1 MIKKLRNAIVLL
13 QKITIKNILSV
24 MKITP
29 QPFSPEVRKTEKPLE
44 KPVTQHADKPT
55 AEQTSNAAR
64 LDTSRQRMLSWFA
77 RVGISPSMLSPDPKK
92 QKHALERRKQILETQ
107 KASNLQAVLN
117 IALNVTIDEQTVDNL
132 DPDWFFAFSTMAEEI
147 YSRPMQELWGKIFA
161 VEVARPGSFSLRTLQ
176 LLKTLTHRDAQVFTK
191 AANVASKRNSDA
203 VPRILVGYH
212 RRKGF
217 FSLFRKH
224 HPEQVNLSTV
234 GLSYPDLLALQ
245 EMKLI
250 YASEIESGEY
260 QEGQKVTLRCVSE
273 NISLTCKTAGVAL
286 VYYKFTP
293 VGSELYKLVGKSPN
307 DNYISAIKSVLNE
320 VFVVG

>member
-1 MIKKLRNAIVLL
+1 
-13 QKITIKNILSV
+13 

-29 QPFSPEVRKTEKPLE
+29 QHFSQEVRQTQPPQEKSTSQTNDTT
-44 KPVTQHADKPT
+44 PVERSPVNSKVDM
-55 AEQTSNAAR
+55 
-64 LDTSRQRMLSWFA
+64 SRQRMLSWFA

-117 IALNVTIDEQTVDNL
+117 IALNVTINEQTSENL
-132 DPDWFFAFSTMAEEI
+132 DPDWFFAFSTMSEEI

-176 LLKTLTHRDAQVFTK
+176 LLKTLTHRDAKIFAK
-191 AANVASKRNSDA
+191 AVSIASKRNNDP

-212 RRKGF
+212 KRKGLLSF
-217 FSLFRKH
+217 LKRPV
-224 HPEQVNLSTV
+224 PEQLNLSTV
-234 GLSYPDLLALQ
+234 GLSYPDLLSLQ

-260 QEGQKVTLRCVSE
+260 NEGQKASLRCVNDSI
-273 NISLTCKTAGVAL
+273 NLTCRTPGVAL

-293 VGSELYKLVGKSPN
+293 VGSELYTLVGKTPN
-307 DNYISAIKSVLNE
+307 ESYITAIKAILAE
-320 VFVVG
+320 VFDVT

>member
-1 MIKKLRNAIVLL
+1 
-13 QKITIKNILSV
+13 

-29 QPFSPEVRKTEKPLE
+29 QHFSPEIRKTQNSEVNSTKPNIDQPAAEK
-44 KPVTQHADKPT
+44 VASSV
-55 AEQTSNAAR
+55 QTDA
-64 LDTSRQRMLSWFA
+64 SRQRMLSWFA

-117 IALNVTIDEQTVDNL
+117 IALNVSINEQTSDNL

-147 YSRPMQELWGKIFA
+147 YSSPMQELWGKIFA

-176 LLKTLTHRDAQVFTK
+176 LLKTLTHRDAKVFNK
-191 AANVASKRNSDA
+191 AVNVASRKSSDA

-212 RRKGF
+212 KRKGL
-217 FSLFRKH
+217 FSFLKKPT
-224 HPEQVNLSTV
+224 PEQVNLASV
-234 GLSYPDLLALQ
+234 GLSYPDLLSLQ

-260 QEGQKVTLRCVSE
+260 IEGQQVTWRCVNE
-273 NISLTCKTAGVAL
+273 NITLTCKTPGVAL
-286 VYYKFTP
+286 VYYKFTS
-293 VGSELYKLVGKSPN
+293 VGSELYKLVTKSSN
-307 DNYISAIKSVLNE
+307 ETYLQALKHVLGE
-320 VFVVG
+320 VFNIS

>member
-1 MIKKLRNAIVLL
+1 
-13 QKITIKNILSV
+13 

-29 QPFSPEVRKTEKPLE
+29 QHFSQEVRKTQPPQEKSTSQTNDTTSVE
-44 KPVTQHADKPT
+44 RSPT
-55 AEQTSNAAR
+55 NSKV
-64 LDTSRQRMLSWFA
+64 DMSRQRMLSWFA

-117 IALNVTIDEQTVDNL
+117 IALNVTINEQTSENL
-132 DPDWFFAFSTMAEEI
+132 DPDWFFAFSTMSEEI

-176 LLKTLTHRDAQVFTK
+176 LLKTLTHRDAKIFAK
-191 AANVASKRNSDA
+191 AVSIASTRNNA
-203 VPRILVGYH
+203 PVPRILVGYH
-212 RRKGF
+212 KRKGLLSF
-217 FSLFRKH
+217 LKRPV
-224 HPEQVNLSTV
+224 PEQLNLTAV
-234 GLSYPDLLALQ
+234 GLSYPDLLSLQ

-260 QEGQKVTLRCVSE
+260 NEGQKASLRCVNDSI
-273 NISLTCKTAGVAL
+273 NLTCRTPGVAL

-293 VGSELYKLVGKSPN
+293 VGSELYTLVGKTPN
-307 DNYISAIKSVLNE
+307 ESYITAIKSILAE
-320 VFVVG
+320 VFDVT

>member
-1 MIKKLRNAIVLL
+1 
-13 QKITIKNILSV
+13 

-29 QPFSPEVRKTEKPLE
+29 KPFSTEIKNTQGKEVSND
-44 KPVTQHADKPT
+44 KPVPAPPANEKIASNTQ
-55 AEQTSNAAR
+55 S
-64 LDTSRQRMLSWFA
+64 DTSQQRMLSWFA

-117 IALNVTIDEQTVDNL
+117 IALNVSINEQTSDNL

-147 YSRPMQELWGKIFA
+147 YSPPMQELWGKIFA

-176 LLKTLTHRDAQVFTK
+176 LLKTLTHRDAKIFNK
-191 AANVASKRNSDA
+191 AVNVASRKNSDT

-212 RRKGF
+212 KRKGL
-217 FSLFRKH
+217 FSFLKKPL
-224 HPEQVNLSTV
+224 PEQVNLASV
-234 GLSYPDLLALQ
+234 GLSYPDLLSLQ

-260 QEGQKVTLRCVSE
+260 AEGQQVTWRCVNE
-273 NISLTCKTAGVAL
+273 NITLTCKTAGVAL

-293 VGSELYKLVGKSPN
+293 VGSELYKLVTKSSN
-307 DNYISAIKSVLNE
+307 EAYLQALKQVLGE
-320 VFVVG
+320 VFNIS

>member
-1 MIKKLRNAIVLL
+1 
-13 QKITIKNILSV
+13 

-29 QPFSPEVRKTEKPLE
+29 QHFSQEVRKTQPPQEKSTSQTNDTTSVE
-44 KPVTQHADKPT
+44 RSPT
-55 AEQTSNAAR
+55 NSKV
-64 LDTSRQRMLSWFA
+64 DMSRQRMLSWFA
-77 RVGISPSMLSPDPKK
+77 RVGISPSMHSPDPKK

-117 IALNVTIDEQTVDNL
+117 IALNVTINEQTSENL
-132 DPDWFFAFSTMAEEI
+132 DPDWFFAFSTMSEEI

-176 LLKTLTHRDAQVFTK
+176 LLKTLTHRDAKIFAK
-191 AANVASKRNSDA
+191 AVSIASKRNNDP

-212 RRKGF
+212 KRKGLLSF
-217 FSLFRKH
+217 LKRPV
-224 HPEQVNLSTV
+224 PEQLNLTAV
-234 GLSYPDLLALQ
+234 GLSYPDLLSLQ

-260 QEGQKVTLRCVSE
+260 NEGQKASLRCVNDSI
-273 NISLTCKTAGVAL
+273 NLTCRTPGVAL

-293 VGSELYKLVGKSPN
+293 VGSELYTLVGKTPN
-307 DNYISAIKSVLNE
+307 ESYITAIKSILAE
-320 VFVVG
+320 VFDVT

>member
-1 MIKKLRNAIVLL
+1 
-13 QKITIKNILSV
+13 

-29 QPFSPEVRKTEKPLE
+29 QHFSHEVRKTQPPQEKS
-44 KPVTQHADKPT
+44 TSQTNDT
-55 AEQTSNAAR
+55 AAVERSPANSKV
-64 LDTSRQRMLSWFA
+64 DMSRQRMLSWFA

-117 IALNVTIDEQTVDNL
+117 IALNVTINEQTSENL
-132 DPDWFFAFSTMAEEI
+132 DPDWFFAFSTMSEEI

-176 LLKTLTHRDAQVFTK
+176 LLKTLTHRDAKIFAK
-191 AANVASKRNSDA
+191 AVSIASKRNNDP

-212 RRKGF
+212 KRKGLLSF
-217 FSLFRKH
+217 FRKPV
-224 HPEQVNLSTV
+224 PEQLNLTTV
-234 GLSYPDLLALQ
+234 GLSYPDLLSLQ

-260 QEGQKVTLRCVSE
+260 NEGQKASLRCVNDSI
-273 NISLTCKTAGVAL
+273 NLTCRTPGVAL

-293 VGSELYKLVGKSPN
+293 VGSELYTLVGKTPN
-307 DNYISAIKSVLNE
+307 ESYITAIKAILAE
-320 VFVVG
+320 VFDVS

>member
-1 MIKKLRNAIVLL
+1 
-13 QKITIKNILSV
+13 

-29 QPFSPEVRKTEKPLE
+29 QSFSAEIRKTD
-44 KPVTQHADKPT
+44 KPVDKPKT
-55 AEQTSNAAR
+55 QGADTPKPDQTHNATK
-64 LDTSRQRMLSWFA
+64 LDAGRQRMLSWFA

-107 KASNLQAVLN
+107 RANNLQSVLN
-117 IALNVTIDEQTVDNL
+117 IALNVTINEQTADNL

-147 YSRPMQELWGKIFA
+147 YSKPMQELWGKIFA
-161 VEVARPGSFSLRTLQ
+161 VEVSRPGSFSLRTLQ

-191 AANVASKRNSDA
+191 AANVASKRSNDA

-212 RRKGF
+212 RRKGL
-217 FSLFRKH
+217 FSLFKKH
-224 HPEQVNLSTV
+224 MPEQVNLSTV

-260 QEGQKVTLRCVSE
+260 QEGQNITLRCVNE
-273 NISLTCKTAGVAL
+273 NIALTCKSAGVAL

-293 VGSELYKLVGKSPN
+293 VGSELYKLVGKAPN
-307 DNYISAIKSVLNE
+307 DAYLSAIKAVLSE
-320 VFVVG
+320 VFTLS

>member
-1 MIKKLRNAIVLL
+1 
-13 QKITIKNILSV
+13 

-29 QPFSPEVRKTEKPLE
+29 QHFSQEVRKAQPPQEKSTP
-44 KPVTQHADKPT
+44 
-55 AEQTSNAAR
+55 QTN
-64 LDTSRQRMLSWFA
+64 DTSSVERSPANSKVDISRQRMLSWFA

-117 IALNVTIDEQTVDNL
+117 IALNVTINEQTSENL
-132 DPDWFFAFSTMAEEI
+132 DPDWFFAFSTMSEEI

-176 LLKTLTHRDAQVFTK
+176 LLKTLTHRDAKIFAK
-191 AANVASKRNSDA
+191 AVSIASTRNNDP

-212 RRKGF
+212 KRKGLLSF
-217 FSLFRKH
+217 LKRPV
-224 HPEQVNLSTV
+224 PEQLNLTAV
-234 GLSYPDLLALQ
+234 GLSYPDLLSLQ

-260 QEGQKVTLRCVSE
+260 NEGQKASLRCVNDSI
-273 NISLTCKTAGVAL
+273 NLTCRTPGVAL

-293 VGSELYKLVGKSPN
+293 VGSELYTLVGKTPN
-307 DNYISAIKSVLNE
+307 ESYITAIKSILAE
-320 VFVVG
+320 VFDVT